1 MYNPFASFAGAFVVY
16 TILFFQ
22 NTEVI
27 LYGSMPYTKHIFN
40 ILRVIRGLFLI
51 IAIII
56 SSRSCGDNFLGPIL
70 GPIFLLLGSLLGP
83 IFLLLGSLLGH
94 FLGTLPSILLM
105 GSTKATSSTSKLFSN
120 IGLLQPTSFLL
131 QVLLNTLIDYR
142 MVLPVVLAKAG

>member
-70 GPIFLLLGSLLGP
+70 GPIFLLLGSLLG
-83 IFLLLGSLLGH
+83 H